1 MESGQKK
8 KDSQK
13 KREEREKCMAEYEI
27 TVDKAKELLTK
38 ECKDMLKFPGLIETL
53 HVLAHETCRLGNEL
67 EEKVL
72 GEYSYYEGQLNGL
85 EIALYLIN
93 RLPKAEKRPSLL
105 SHDEIEYDTKPKVL
119 KYFCTAC
126 GQDEIEE
133 EDRFCK
139 NCGAYFQEAVN
150 E

>member
-1 MESGQKK
+1 
-8 KDSQK
+8 
-13 KREEREKCMAEYEI
+13 MAEYEI

-38 ECKDMLKFPGLIETL
+38 ECLDVLKLPGLIETL

-67 EEKVL
+67 EEKERTL
-72 GEYSYYEGQLNGL
+72 GTYSYYEGQLNGL

-119 KYFCTAC
+119 EYFCTAC
-126 GQDEIEE
+126 GQDEIGE
-133 EDRFCK
+133 EDHFCK
-139 NCGAYFQEAVN
+139 NCGAYFQEAAN